1 MQVSVTQSCLTL
13 WLSCKES
20 AYNAGDTE
28 NMGSVP
34 VLERSPGGGNGNPIQ
49 YSCLEKPMDRRAIRL
64 QSMGSQRVR
73 YNSTSM
79 PTYTYIRTH
88 TQWNTAQPKKN
99 EILPFAATWTD
110 LEGIVPQDYDRPE
123 CLNTYLQRQI
133 RGLIFDFFPFFAP
146 EPSECTASCFSKSAS
161 SSPKITQDFPLNHL
175 NFLVHV
181 PGKASHLINKERLL

>member
-1 MQVSVTQSCLTL
+1 MAIQSSTL
-13 WLSCKES
+13 AWKSPWTEEPSGYSLWGPKES
-20 AYNAGDTE
+20 DTTQQAC
-28 NMGSVP
+28 P
-34 VLERSPGGGNGNPIQ
+34 HIH
-49 YSCLEKPMDRRAIRL
+49 
-64 QSMGSQRVR
+64 
-73 YNSTSM
+73 
-79 PTYTYIRTH
+79 TYIRTH

-146 EPSECTASCFSKSAS
+146 KPSECTASCFSKSAS